1 MTPFATRF
9 SRLTER
15 QRYKTAIVATWGC
28 GAFTGL
34 GVGVG
39 LRLLPAVLQPT
50 LTEGMSAN
58 LMAWVA
64 LVAWVALFPGVT
76 LLGRFRRLL
85 MRYAPEDDALQP
97 ATQTFTD
104 EYLDVTGGCAGECY
118 GDPKVGGCEKA
129 TCERLRQQPQ
139 PEPNQDT
146 R

>member
-15 QRYKTAIVATWGC
+15 QRYKTAIVATCIC
-28 GAFTGL
+28 GALTGL
-34 GVGVG
+34 GVGIGSSFLLGCFKADAGRRDGAIDG
-39 LRLLPAVLQPT
+39 LGFGT
-50 LTEGMSAN
+50 LTGVM
-58 LMAWVA
+58 L
-64 LVAWVALFPGVT
+64 LV
-76 LLGRFRRLL
+76 RFRRLL
-85 MRYAPEDDALQP
+85 MRYAPEDDAQP
-97 ATQTFTD
+97 ATQTLTD

-118 GDPKVGGCEKA
+118 GWRRYGDPNVGGCEKA